1 MKRSWRNIQDFN
13 YVYVSRDLILKSI
26 TPQPCII
33 LKQESNLPK
42 DETPRRLPYPNGY
55 NGLFIASFNISQ
67 IQLAVTKLKNSCLG
81 QQTKEQEV
89 M

>member
-1 MKRSWRNIQDFN
+1 MHNI
-13 YVYVSRDLILKSI
+13 
-26 TPQPCII
+26 
-33 LKQESNLPK
+33 
-42 DETPRRLPYPNGY
+42 ETPRRLPKPNVN

-81 QQTKEQEV
+81 QQTKEQGV